1 MNNYTLPKVLTLI
14 CCLLTMQASAR
25 ISKPEQQNKP
35 LSFIENKG
43 QLMDQY
49 RKPRKDIDYKLSGPG
64 INVFLGDGAI
74 HYQWTKLDNDLKVPD
89 GMPPHEMQKLLQEQL
104 LKTGKADMY
113 RLDVTLVGANKNA
126 LAINEEKQVYV
137 ENYYLQQTAGN
148 VITAATFNKV
158 TYKNI
163 YPNID
168 WVLYTQNGALK
179 YDFIVHPGGNPAD
192 IKLKF
197 DGETS
202 LEMKDGSLIA
212 TTPFGSVTE
221 QKPYSYGTETRMEVA
236 SKFVLNNDVLSFDV
250 APFDGTLVID
260 PTINWGTYYGG
271 TSNEYAYGLATD
283 AAGNV
288 FAAGWTNSP
297 NNIATVGAHQTSL
310 NSVNIQDGYAVKLNS
325 AGVRQ
330 WATYYGDAG
339 SDWFWAAECDP
350 SGNFYASGYSSSSAN
365 MASAGAHQTTLG
377 GSHDALLVKFNTN
390 GLRLWATYYGGSN
403 GEDRGH
409 VTCDPAGNVY
419 LCGETWST
427 NNIATPGA
435 HQTTLNSSS
444 TIGDA
449 YVVKFTSAGVR
460 LWGTYYGDSGWE
472 ENWGSAC
479 DASGNIYV
487 GGWTNSG
494 SGMATP
500 GAHQTTHGGTSAY
513 DGFIA
518 KFNGSGAL
526 QWSTYYGGTNQDW
539 VYDLDCDAF
548 SNVYASGHTYSTSAI
563 ASTGA
568 FQTTLGGQ
576 YDGFVVKFNS
586 AGVRQWATYIGGSNY
601 DYVWGIACTP
611 GQNMYISGATY
622 SSSGIATTGAYQ
634 TVLGGAQD
642 AMLMEVNQNT
652 GVPSWGTYYGGS
664 SGEWGYGNCAWSP
677 AGYVYLSGYTNS
689 SNGIATTNA
698 HQTTIGGNN
707 DAFIASFITDTIVY
721 IKQPFYDTVFCPGD
735 TLKVKYGVTY
745 GFQTGNTFS
754 VQLSNAAGVFGVP
767 NVIGTKSSI
776 TDDTIVCV
784 IPKTT
789 PAGSGYRIRIV
800 ASNPSRTSFDNGV
813 DIRVRPLPQNLNAG
827 SNSPVCVGATLNL
840 TATTTSSGTI
850 FYSWTGPGSFTSTL
864 QNPNRTGI
872 QTAHAGDYIVTAIS
886 DGCVASDTT
895 SVIVNTIPA
904 TPTAGSN
911 SPVCPTTTLNLTA
924 ASTTAGVTYTWS
936 GPASFSSTQQNP
948 SVTNVNASHAGVYS
962 VTATAL
968 GCTSPAGTTTVL
980 VHVTTPTPVAGG
992 NNILCA
998 GASLNMTVGTIAGA
1012 TYNWTGPN
1020 SFTSTQQNPT
1030 INPAQIWHS
1039 GDYIVRATVN
1049 GCVSDPDT
1057 LPVQVNIVSTIGGWA
1072 SPNDTICEGET
1083 VTFVAIQTNA
1093 GPSPVYQWY
1102 KNQVPISGANSL
1114 LYTTQSVANGD
1125 TYYCTMHSIG
1135 VCADPIT
1142 VSTDTIGM
1150 TIVNIQVT
1158 PSSRIISTP
1167 AKPIPGQP
1175 ASFMVSVTN
1184 GGYKPTYQ
1192 WQRNGQ
1198 NIIGATNANWAAST
1212 LHPNDKI
1219 SCIVTSNDA
1228 CASPKLAYSDTV
1240 TVGFPTTIT
1249 NVTGNGTVKLY
1260 PNPNNGKFTVN
1271 IGDISKAE
1279 VVRAEIVNA
1288 VGQLVYANTVA
1299 VTNGSIEISMPEV
1312 ANGMYLLKLKDGETI
1327 ANLRFSITK

>member
-49 RKPRKDIDYKLSGPG
+49 RKPRKDIDYKLSSPG
-64 INVFLGDGAI
+64 INAFIGDGAI
-74 HYQWTKLDNDLKVPD
+74 HYQWTKLDNDFK
-89 GMPPHEMQKLLQEQL
+89 MPEGTAPHEMYDL
-104 LKTGKADMY
+104 LKAELTKQGKATIY
-113 RLDVTLVGANKNA
+113 RMDVTLIGANKNA
-126 LAINEEKQVYV
+126 IAISEDKQVYV

-148 VITAATFNKV
+148 AITASTYNKV

-168 WVLYTQNGALK
+168 WVLYTNNGQLK
-179 YDFIVHPGGNPAD
+179 YDFVVHPGGNPAD

-197 DGETS
+197 AGASS
-202 LEMKDGSLIA
+202 LEMKDGALTAI
-212 TTPFGSVTE
+212 TELGSITE
-221 QKPYSYGTETRMEVA
+221 QKPYSYNAETKTEVA

-250 APFDGTLVID
+250 AAFDGTLVID

-271 TSNEYAYGLATD
+271 SNNEWAYGLAADNT
-283 AAGNV
+283 GNV
-288 FAAGWTNSP
+288 FAAGWTNSS
-297 NNIATVGAHQTSL
+297 NNIATVGAFQTSI
-310 NSVNIQDGYAVKLNS
+310 NSTNMQDAYAVKFNS

-330 WATYYGDAG
+330 WGTYYGDAG

-350 SGNFYASGYSSSSAN
+350 SGNFYASGYTTSSAN
-365 MASAGAHQTTLG
+365 LASIGAHQTTMG
-377 GSHDALLVKFNTN
+377 GSNDALMVKFNTN
-390 GLRLWATYYGGSN
+390 GLRLWATYYGGS
-403 GEDRGH
+403 GSEDRGH
-409 VTCDPAGNVY
+409 VTCDPSGNVY

-427 NNIATPGA
+427 NNIATAGA
-435 HQTTLNSSS
+435 HQTSLNTSSNVS
-444 TIGDA
+444 DA

-460 LWGTYYGDSGWE
+460 LWGTYYGDSGYE

-479 DASGNIYV
+479 DPSGNIYV

-500 GAHQTTHGGTSAY
+500 GAHQTTHGGTSTY

-518 KFNGSGAL
+518 KFNGSGVL
-526 QWSTYYGGTNQDW
+526 QWGTYYGGSNQDW

-548 SNVYASGHTYSTSAI
+548 GNLYASGHTYSTNAI
-563 ASTGA
+563 ATAGA
-568 FQTTLGGQ
+568 YQTTIGGV
-576 YDGFVVKFNS
+576 YDGFLVKFDA
-586 AGVRQWATYIGGSNY
+586 AGVRQWGTYIGGSNQ
-601 DYVWGIACTP
+601 DYAWGLACTP
-611 GQNMYISGATY
+611 GLYLYVSGATY
-622 SSSGIATTGAYQ
+622 STSGIATTGAYQ
-634 TVLGGAQD
+634 TTFGGGTD
-642 AMLMEVNQNT
+642 AFLIEMNQNT
-652 GVPSWGTYYGGS
+652 GFPSWGTYYGGS
-664 SGEWGYGNCAWSP
+664 NTEWGYGNCAWSP
-677 AGYVYLSGYTNS
+677 AGFVYLSGYTLS

-698 HQTTIGGNN
+698 HQTTLGGTY

-745 GFQTGNTFS
+745 GFQPGNTFS

-776 TDDTIVCV
+776 IDDTIVCV
-784 IPKTT
+784 IPKNT
-789 PAGSGYRIRIV
+789 PAGNGYRIRIV
-800 ASNPSRTSFDNGV
+800 ATNPSRTSFDNGV
-813 DIRVRPLPQNLNAG
+813 DIRVKPLPQNLNAT
-827 SNSPVCVGATLNL
+827 SNSPVCVGSTLNL
-840 TATTTSSGTI
+840 TTTTTSTGTI
-850 FYSWTGPGSFTSTL
+850 QYSWTGPNSFTSTL
-864 QNPNRTGI
+864 QNPNRI
-872 QTAHAGDYIVTAIS
+872 NAQTSHAGDYIVTATS

-895 SVIVNTIPA
+895 TVVVNIIPA

-924 ASTTAGVTYTWS
+924 ASTTPGVTYTWS

-948 SVTNVNASHAGVYS
+948 SIPNVSIANAGVYS

-968 GCTSPAGTTTVL
+968 GCTSPAGTTNVQ
-980 VHVTTPTPVAGG
+980 VHVTTPTPVAAG
-992 NNILCA
+992 NNVLCA
-998 GASLNMTVGTIAGA
+998 GATLNMTASTIPSA
-1012 TYNWTGPN
+1012 TYKWTGPN
-1020 SFTSTQQNPT
+1020 NFNSTQQNPT
-1030 INPAQIWHS
+1030 ISPAQVWHS
-1039 GDYIVRATVN
+1039 GDYIVRATLN

-1057 LPVQVNIVSTIGGWA
+1057 LAVQVNIVSTIGGWA

-1083 VTFVAIQTNA
+1083 VTFVAIQTNP
-1093 GPSPVYQWY
+1093 GPAPVYQWY

-1114 LYTTQSVANGD
+1114 LYTTQSVAHGD
-1125 TYYCTMHSIG
+1125 TYYCTMHSVG
-1135 VCADPIT
+1135 VCTDPIT
-1142 VSTDTIGM
+1142 VSTDTIKM
-1150 TIVNIQVT
+1150 AIVNIQVT
-1158 PSSRIISTP
+1158 PSARIISTP

-1228 CASPKLAYSDTV
+1228 CASPKLANSDTV
-1240 TVGFPTTIT
+1240 VVGFPTSINNIT
-1249 NVTGNGTVKLY
+1249 DNGAVTLY
-1260 PNPNNGKFTVN
+1260 PNPNNGKFTVS
-1271 IGDISKAE
+1271 IGAISKSE
-1279 VVRAEIVNA
+1279 IVRAEIVNA
-1288 VGQLVYANTVA
+1288 VGQLVYSNTVL
-1299 VTNGSIEISMPEV
+1299 VNQGNIEIAMPEV
-1312 ANGMYLLKLKDGETI
+1312 ASGVYLLKLKDGETI
-1327 ANLRFSITK
+1327 ANLRFTVTK